1 MKSSLK
7 FKDLGSDFFA
17 HVDTQKLE
25 NTSLIHINESLM
37 QDLSLKSN
45 HNEHLGICSSL
56 LYTSDAAD

>member
-25 NTSLIHINESLM
+25 NTSLIHINESL
-37 QDLSLKSN
+37 KN
-45 HNEHLGICSSL
+45 VCC
-56 LYTSDAAD
+56 